1 VSVRLDE
8 VEAYRGRDD
17 PASHAY
23 GSRTARNEPMF
34 SAAGTV
40 YIYRSYGIHWCM
52 NFVTGD
58 DGDPQGVLLRG
69 GQIIEGIDAAVA
81 RRGRSDHLT
90 NGPGKLGQALGI
102 TGDLSGSFL
111 GGGPISLSH
120 LGTAADSFE
129 ASPRVGISKAVE
141 RPWRFVLVETQEP

>member
-1 VSVRLDE
+1 
-8 VEAYRGRDD
+8 
-17 PASHAY
+17 
-23 GSRTARNEPMF
+23 MF
-34 SAAGTV
+34 GAAGTV

-69 GQIIEGIDAAVA
+69 GQIIDGIDAAVA
-81 RRGRSDHLT
+81 RRGRSDHLAD
-90 NGPGKLGQALGI
+90 GPGKLGQALGI

-111 GGGPISLSH
+111 GGGPISLSN

-141 RPWRFVLVETQEP
+141 RPWRFVLVETPEP